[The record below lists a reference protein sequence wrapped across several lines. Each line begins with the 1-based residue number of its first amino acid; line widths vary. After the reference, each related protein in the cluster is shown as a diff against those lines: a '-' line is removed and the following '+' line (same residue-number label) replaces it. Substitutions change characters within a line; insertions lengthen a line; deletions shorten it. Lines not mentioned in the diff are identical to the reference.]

1 MSWFFSNVTDCPTLY
16 LESTNL
22 YMVQKRGSWISTKAC
37 VFLSLIFRGAYP
49 TTQGGRFL
57 VRIRTW
63 VTWITGNHQ
72 PGAWK
77 NHRQHQQ
84 LLPLVSNKGS
94 CFGQGR
100 VFDGMVP
107 PKSPPFSPQF
117 IQGKKFDLTEQQFT
131 TPWVL
136 MLPWGY
142 HKPTDMSAA
151 MDMSHHLYTTIS
163 VVWFWASRFC
173 SKRSSTC
180 FVVSQFAER
189 QFSDGP
195 DGEVPWLRTQH
206 GWFFV

>member
-107 PKSPPFSPQF
+107 RNLHRSPRNSFREKSLTWPSNSLLPLEFWCYHEVTISQQTCPPRWTCPIIYIPPF
-117 IQGKKFDLTEQQFT
+117 
-131 TPWVL
+131 
-136 MLPWGY
+136 
-142 HKPTDMSAA
+142 
-151 MDMSHHLYTTIS
+151 
-163 VVWFWASRFC
+163 R
-173 SKRSSTC
+173 
-180 FVVSQFAER
+180 
-189 QFSDGP
+189 
-195 DGEVPWLRTQH
+195 
-206 GWFFV
+206 